1 MIWILK
7 EVLRKKKNYM
17 CVLQRHQQMLCLPA
31 VTVITPIVIIY
42 MFRQFISYFQIHKL
56 II

>member
-7 EVLRKKKNYM
+7 EVLRKKKGTDA
-17 CVLQRHQQMLCLPA
+17 LQRHQQMLCLPA

-42 MFRQFISYFQIHKL
+42 MFR
-56 II
+56 